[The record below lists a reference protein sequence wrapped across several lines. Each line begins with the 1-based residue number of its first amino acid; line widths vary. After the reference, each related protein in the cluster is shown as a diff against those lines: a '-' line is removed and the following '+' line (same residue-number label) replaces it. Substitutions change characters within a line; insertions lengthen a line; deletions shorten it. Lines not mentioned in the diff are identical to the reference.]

1 MSYRGLISAAKGLL
15 PGSIRNLTIAL
26 QCSHVTTADIRLTG
40 NVFTARNSPGTLK
53 LQRRN
58 GSASGVG
65 VRLTNK
71 GQPVTFGGPLLFDE
85 ITTQRAVLRLQAAFI
100 QTRDT
105 IEPGTAETI
114 LNYTIRYQ

>member
-1 MSYRGLISAAKGLL
+1 M
-15 PGSIRNLTIAL
+15 
-26 QCSHVTTADIRLTG
+26 
-40 NVFTARNSPGTLK
+40 
-53 LQRRN
+53 
-58 GSASGVG
+58 G

-71 GQPVTFGGPLLFDE
+71 GQPVTFGEPLLFDE

-105 IEPGTAETI
+105 IVPGTADAI

>member
-1 MSYRGLISAAKGLL
+1 M
-15 PGSIRNLTIAL
+15 
-26 QCSHVTTADIRLTG
+26 ADILLTG
-40 NVFTARNSPGTLK
+40 NAFTTRNSPGTLK

-65 VRLTNK
+65 VRLTHN
-71 GQPVTFGGPLLFDE
+71 GRPVTFGEPLLFDE
-85 ITTQRAVLRLQAAFI
+85 VTARRAVLRLQAAFI

-105 IEPGTAETI
+105 IEPGAAETI